1 MRINRHF
8 SSGLAFA
15 VLALA
20 AMGCASEEKTGGG
33 KSKTDK
39 DKEDGGGAPAAT
51 WTNQA
56 YDVQSTWH
64 DTNEPTLTKDNVGS
78 LVELWSAPVGIESTV
93 SVVGNVVYTAASS
106 GIAALDADTGAII
119 WKQAGIDTEGI
130 GTTAS
135 PTYDDGPGDARRG
148 DHALIGARLRE
159 TAGSA

>member
-64 DTNEPTLTKDNVGS
+64 DTNAKYNAGWQIMTLRLSDMQSQTSTEPATKPQYLDFYVGRSGQNMYPCICRLEIHDSSPGSAVAPPVPTLT
-78 LVELWSAPVGIESTV
+78 ELLA
-93 SVVGNVVYTAASS
+93 VV
-106 GIAALDADTGAII
+106 
-119 WKQAGIDTEGI
+119 W
-130 GTTAS
+130 
-135 PTYDDGPGDARRG
+135 
-148 DHALIGARLRE
+148 
-159 TAGSA
+159 